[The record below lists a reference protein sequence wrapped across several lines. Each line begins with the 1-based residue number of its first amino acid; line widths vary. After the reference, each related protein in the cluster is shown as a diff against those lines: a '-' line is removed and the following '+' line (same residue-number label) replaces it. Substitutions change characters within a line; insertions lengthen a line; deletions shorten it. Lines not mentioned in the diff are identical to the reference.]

1 MDIQVL
7 KELFEANLNP
17 IREDVRE
24 LKKGQN
30 ELIEIMQNQA
40 RQETEIENIK
50 EDVDKCSEN
59 VIKMKENGNNRLWE
73 ICKLGIA
80 GAIGGVIAKIF

>member
-73 ICKLGIA
+73 VCKLGIA